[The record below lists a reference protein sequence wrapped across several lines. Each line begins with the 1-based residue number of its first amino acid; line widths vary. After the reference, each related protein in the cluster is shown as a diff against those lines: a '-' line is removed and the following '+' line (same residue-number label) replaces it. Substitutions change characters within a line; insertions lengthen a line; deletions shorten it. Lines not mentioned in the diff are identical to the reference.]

1 MDMCVHCFI
10 QYVIYHAH
18 THLPTQTENQ
28 QRQLLYIL
36 LSPSCRLR
44 FSWSSFISS
53 NCFLFLL
60 DNSFTH
66 LLALFFITMA
76 FSDVRQKVFRIP
88 GSIVLSVG
96 LSWDFVG
103 AEPVDLDLSAVC
115 FTKEG
120 RFLDVVFF
128 NHLFPEGT
136 DEAALREH
144 YRVDPHLLPYMFL
157 SGDSTVGGEE
167 ENQLP
172 GLALAARRRQRQLR
186 QRAGA
191 SSTSRGGLA
200 TRDYT
205 GAASNIFNRLYE
217 EEQLADVQMAADE
230 ALGYEDDDV
239 ADGEAEGRSR
249 RHHRHPH
256 GHRELADEVLTFVM
270 AKIPEEADAI
280 FLTVSSYTG
289 QDFTLL
295 SRARLVLYN
304 ESTNERVGMMD
315 LRASTE
321 NGTANLAAMLVRVP
335 EDNNTGNTNN
345 GDGFSA
351 DGPSGGEWD
360 LRELNVR
367 TFGYTFVDVL
377 PLVMDV
383 LGVPQAHRL
392 DVLQNLPDY
401 SLSKI
406 KAEMASWT
414 LSDVRFGVGWSGEH
428 DVDAFLVLLDEHHN
442 YVDHLYPKHG
452 KLRSMV
458 RDLACHS
465 GDALCGT
472 RAAGD
477 EEFVDLLTYRVPD
490 NVGSIVIGANWMES
504 FGPARTTCHSIF
516 DVPDLYLRVQ
526 NRTMMN
532 PYSMELD
539 RWPVYKEARDPEVAE
554 HLPTTYTEAAKKK
567 SCPVR
572 TVVLGALIKTGTQ
585 PFDALFP
592 NRRRI
597 DQHFNKHGNG
607 APHGGGG
614 GASVDGRGQSRG
626 TSVTSRAGV
635 SEFEAGR
642 EEEVPLFQLVP
653 IHQYVPVD
661 PREGFSRVIPYLQC
675 MMAYAVTAE
684 RDTIA
689 AARRRVAVE
698 NANRDAAEEMRMM
711 DGGAAGDIEES
722 RGTSADPRIVLNR
735 GNNMVGWAPAT
746 SRGVARSAHATATV
760 EAAQDRA
767 AADDDAAAALRD
779 RYGRMWREM
788 KHYDNRTDLFAIAVQ
803 FLEVVEV
810 HPQMPNRFQCHG
822 EAWVFGQTNCV
833 VPVHGS
839 VSVFDNKP
847 FRSPPLVDRK
857 KLVWS
862 DAATTNGSS
871 SCGHFLVRKY
881 DRLRVVLFETASVGI
896 ADLDLMSID
905 ALWEGEQEPRGG
917 GLSDRFNTV
926 ECNVRLDGGPDK
938 GTTVYSG
945 ELRLRLSRVPVG
957 AAMKRLQRQ
966 ADRDNEK
973 REKVAEVHRRSD
985 ERHYNKTYNSCATM

>member
-1 MDMCVHCFI
+1 
-10 QYVIYHAH
+10 
-18 THLPTQTENQ
+18 
-28 QRQLLYIL
+28 
-36 LSPSCRLR
+36 
-44 FSWSSFISS
+44 
-53 NCFLFLL
+53 
-60 DNSFTH
+60 
-66 LLALFFITMA
+66 MA

-88 GSIVLSVG
+88 SSIVLSVG

-128 NHLFPEGT
+128 NHLFPEGV
-136 DEAALREH
+136 DEAALRAH
-144 YRVDPHLLPYMFL
+144 YMVDPHLLPYMFL

-172 GLALAARRRQRQLR
+172 GLALAARRRQQQLR
-186 QRAGA
+186 RNACSGGHH
-191 SSTSRGGLA
+191 TGGGLS

-205 GAASNIFNRLYE
+205 NAASNIFNRLYE

-230 ALGYEDDDV
+230 VLGYDDDDDV
-239 ADGEAEGRSR
+239 DQEEDNNEGPRRRR
-249 RHHRHPH
+249 RHRQ
-256 GHRELADEVLTFVM
+256 HRELSDEVLTFVM
-270 AKIPEEADAI
+270 AKIPHEADAI
-280 FLTVSSYTG
+280 FLIVSSYSG

-295 SRARLVLYN
+295 SRAKLVLYN
-304 ESTNERVGMMD
+304 ESTNERVGVMD
-315 LRASTE
+315 LRSSTE

-335 EDNNTGNTNN
+335 DSEDS
-345 GDGFSA
+345 DQYA
-351 DGPSGGEWD
+351 DSGLLRAGAGGEWD

-383 LGVPQAHRL
+383 LGVPESHRM
-392 DVLQNLPDY
+392 DVLQNVPDY
-401 SLSKI
+401 SLSKV
-406 KAEMASWT
+406 KSEMASWT

-428 DVDAFLVLLDEHHN
+428 DVDAFLVLLDENNN
-442 YVDHLYPKHG
+442 YVDHLYPKNG
-452 KLRSMV
+452 KLRSMAK
-458 RDLACHS
+458 DLARHS
-465 GDALCGT
+465 GDALCGST
-472 RAAGD
+472 GAGD
-477 EEFVDLLTYRVPD
+477 EEFIDLLTYRVPE

-504 FGPARTTCHSIF
+504 FGPARHTCASIF
-516 DVPDLYLRVQ
+516 DVPDLYLRLQ
-526 NRTMMN
+526 NRTVMN
-532 PYSMELD
+532 PYSTELD
-539 RWPVYKEARDPEVAE
+539 RWAVYREAHDGKI
-554 HLPTTYTEAAKKK
+554 HQQLPTTYKDAAKR
-567 SCPVR
+567 SQPVR

-597 DQHFNKHGNG
+597 DQHFHKHGRG
-607 APHGGGG
+607 GRGGGAA
-614 GASVDGRGQSRG
+614 ASVDGREQSRG

-642 EEEVPLFQLVP
+642 DEEVPLFQLVP

-661 PREGFSRVIPYLQC
+661 PRDGFSRVIPYLQC
-675 MMAYAVTAE
+675 MMAYAMTVE

-689 AARRRVAVE
+689 AARRRATAE
-698 NANRDAAEEMRMM
+698 NANRESAGAMNATGDVDNA
-711 DGGAAGDIEES
+711 DGGGDGAMSAAGNTAE
-722 RGTSADPRIVLNR
+722 PRFILNR
-735 GNNMVGWAPAT
+735 GNNFVGWAPT
-746 SRGVARSAHATATV
+746 TGRTVRRSAHPEATV

-767 AADDDAAAALRD
+767 IDEEVAADALRD

-810 HPQMPNRFQCHG
+810 QPQMPNRFHCHG

-847 FRSPPLVDRK
+847 YRSPPLVDRT

-862 DAATTNGSS
+862 DAANTKGTA
-871 SCGHFLVRKY
+871 SCGYFVVHKY
-881 DRLRVVLFETASVGI
+881 DRLRVMLFETASVGI
-896 ADLDLMSID
+896 ADLDLMSMD
-905 ALWEGEQEPRGG
+905 ALWEGEDQRHGS
-917 GLSDRFNTV
+917 LTDRFNTV
-926 ECNVRLDGGPDK
+926 ECNVRLDGGSDI

-945 ELRLRLSRVPVG
+945 EIRLRVSRVPVE

-966 ADRDNEK
+966 ANKENEK
-973 REKVAEVHRRSD
+973 RARVRASQKRSD
-985 ERHYNKTYNSCATM
+985 ERHYNNTYQPCSTM

>member
-1 MDMCVHCFI
+1 
-10 QYVIYHAH
+10 
-18 THLPTQTENQ
+18 
-28 QRQLLYIL
+28 
-36 LSPSCRLR
+36 
-44 FSWSSFISS
+44 
-53 NCFLFLL
+53 
-60 DNSFTH
+60 
-66 LLALFFITMA
+66 MA

-136 DEAALREH
+136 DEAALRAH
-144 YRVDPHLLPYMFL
+144 YRVDPGILPYMFL

-191 SSTSRGGLA
+191 GGGAHHGLA

-230 ALGYEDDDV
+230 AIGYEDDGDESGDD
-239 ADGEAEGRSR
+239 ADGSSR
-249 RHHRHPH
+249 RRRHPRK
-256 GHRELADEVLTFVM
+256 HRELSDEVLTFVM
-270 AKIPEEADAI
+270 AKIPREADAI

-304 ESTNERVGMMD
+304 ESTNERVGIMD
-315 LRASTE
+315 LRSSTE
-321 NGTANLAAMLVRVP
+321 NGTANLTAMLVRVP
-335 EDNNTGNTNN
+335 EDTNGSNNN
-345 GDGFSA
+345 DFSDA
-351 DGPSGGEWD
+351 SGSGGEWD

-383 LGVPQAHRL
+383 LGVPENHRL

-406 KAEMASWT
+406 KSEMASWT

-428 DVDAFLVLLDEHHN
+428 DVDAFLVLLDENHN

-458 RDLACHS
+458 RDLARHS

-472 RAAGD
+472 PSAGD
-477 EEFVDLLTYRVPD
+477 EEFIDLLTYRVPP

-504 FGPARTTCHSIF
+504 FGPARHHTKSIF
-516 DVPDLYLRVQ
+516 DVPDLYLRLQ
-526 NRTMMN
+526 NRTVMN

-539 RWPVYKEARDPEVAE
+539 RWPVFREARDPAVAAQ
-554 HLPTTYTEAAKKK
+554 LPKTYKDAAKR

-572 TVVLGALIKTGTQ
+572 TVVLGALVKTGTQ

-597 DQHFNKHGNG
+597 DQHFQKHGNTN
-607 APHGGGG
+607 HGGG
-614 GASVDGRGQSRG
+614 SNDGRGQSRG

-642 EEEVPLFQLVP
+642 DDEVPIFQLVP

-675 MMAYAVTAE
+675 MMTYAMTAE

-689 AARRRVAVE
+689 AARRRTAAE
-698 NANRDAAEEMRMM
+698 SANRDAAEEMRSMENTA
-711 DGGAAGDIEES
+711 DGAAH
-722 RGTSADPRIVLNR
+722 SASALAEPRFILNR
-735 GNNMVGWAPAT
+735 GNNMVGWAPT
-746 SRGVARSAHATATV
+746 TGRNVQRSAHAAATV
-760 EAAQDRA
+760 EAAEDRA
-767 AADDDAAAALRD
+767 AADGEAAEALRD

-788 KHYDNRTDLFAIAVQ
+788 QHYDNRTDLFAIAVQ

-810 HPQMPNRFQCHG
+810 HPQMPQRFQCHG

-833 VPVHGS
+833 VPVHGDI
-839 VSVFDNKP
+839 SVFDNKP
-847 FRSPPLVDRK
+847 YRSPPLVDRT

-862 DAATTNGSS
+862 DAGATAKTSGG

-896 ADLDLMSID
+896 ADLDLLSID
-905 ALWEGEQEPRGG
+905 ALWEGEEPHRGG
-917 GLSDRFNTV
+917 GGSLTDRFNTV
-926 ECNVRLDGGPDK
+926 ECNVRLDGGPDM

-945 ELRLRLSRVPVG
+945 EIRLRLSRVPVA

-966 ADRDNEK
+966 ADRENEK
-973 REKVAEVHRRSD
+973 RERVAEAHRRSD
-985 ERHYNKTYNSCATM
+985 ERHYNKTYQPCAIM